1 MFKIS
6 IFSKIYEA
14 CIGAARHKFAS
25 IFLAIFSF
33 IESFFWPIPTD
44 VVLAPMCL
52 AKPNRALLYA
62 LNATVTSV
70 LGAVVGYYIGYW
82 LSTAFV
88 KEFFESVNMI
98 GTFNTVNEY
107 LNEFG
112 ILFILIGSFTP
123 VPYKVVAICCGVAAS
138 DVVIQSQLGIST
150 WQLNIF
156 VFIAVSLFG
165 RGARFFLVAILLKL
179 GGEKMEQKL
188 HKYIDIIGII
198 CVVVAIIAIICYIL
212 FK

>member
-33 IESFFWPIPTD
+33 IESIFWPIPTD

-112 ILFILIGSFTP
+112 ILFILIGAAGI
-123 VPYKVVAICCGVAAS
+123 VCGGWLVVEAATEHE
-138 DVVIQSQLGIST
+138 DYCK
-150 WQLNIF
+150 NDDP
-156 VFIAVSLFG
+156 
-165 RGARFFLVAILLKL
+165 GA
-179 GGEKMEQKL
+179 
-188 HKYIDIIGII
+188 
-198 CVVVAIIAIICYIL
+198 VVVKNVA
-212 FK
+212 

>member
-33 IESFFWPIPTD
+33 IESIFWPIPTD

-112 ILFILIGSFTP
+112 ILFILIGSFLADLQQKNDVNGRLIELNLT
-123 VPYKVVAICCGVAAS
+123 ASRRLAAS
-138 DVVIQSQLGIST
+138 LVQLRDRST
-150 WQLNIF
+150 MTYDGKGNQN
-156 VFIAVSLFG
+156 AM
-165 RGARFFLVAILLKL
+165 RG
-179 GGEKMEQKL
+179 
-188 HKYIDIIGII
+188 KYMNFE
-198 CVVVAIIAIICYIL
+198 A
-212 FK
+212 

>member
-33 IESFFWPIPTD
+33 IESIFWPIPTD

-112 ILFILIGSFTP
+112 ILFILIGFMILGFTLLI
-123 VPYKVVAICCGVAAS
+123 KIFEKNLFFLWKAIAFFV
-138 DVVIQSQLGIST
+138 LGI
-150 WQLNIF
+150 
-156 VFIAVSLFG
+156 A
-165 RGARFFLVAILLKL
+165 KKK
-179 GGEKMEQKL
+179 KML
-188 HKYIDIIGII
+188 
-198 CVVVAIIAIICYIL
+198 
-212 FK
+212 